1 MKGLRDPSKSL
12 QFFKQ
17 KEAGTIPEHILRMY
31 DEAAKHPAG
40 LIARRAEIVN
50 LLFDGNTGGR
60 GFTMN
65 PDKPLFHETKTRYP
79 EGYRANFE

>member
-1 MKGLRDPSKSL
+1 MECQKDPSKSF

-40 LIARRAEIVN
+40 LTARKAEIVN
-50 LLFDGNTGGR
+50 GLFDKNAGGTGL
-60 GFTMN
+60 TMN
-65 PDKPLFHETKTRYP
+65 PDKILFNETKTRYP